1 MGICI
6 GKKSD
11 GGATVVP
18 QDNFAM
24 AELGNK
30 KKASV
35 IKPKAEVPTDAFS
48 FAVN

>member
-11 GGATVVP
+11 SGATVVP
-18 QDNFAM
+18 QDNPAM
-24 AELGNK
+24 AK
-30 KKASV
+30 KNAPV
-35 IKPKAEVPTDAFS
+35 IKAKAAVPTDAFS